1 MSSTEALRLDAVT
14 HRFVEA
20 SGPAYTAVERITLD
34 IRAGTFLSIVGPSGC
49 GKSTV
54 LNIIAGLL
62 VPTEGTV
69 EIFGERLHGINLK
82 ASYMFQQDALLPWKT
97 VQDNILLGLELRR
110 HDRREARELAAAW
123 IKRVGL
129 DGFAGRYPYQLSGG
143 MRKRVALAQTWIV
156 QPDILLMDEPF
167 SALDIHTRQRM
178 EAEILN
184 LWTDST
190 KTALFVTHDLEEA
203 VALSDEV
210 VVLSAGPGSRII
222 GRYPV
227 DLARPR
233 NLIDIRTEPQFSE
246 VYRSIWSDLR
256 QEVLKS
262 YERNG

>member
-14 HRFVEA
+14 HRFVAA

-69 EIFGERLHGINLK
+69 EIFGERLHGINQK

-129 DGFAGRYPYQLSGG
+129 DGFASRYPYQLSGG
-143 MRKRVALAQTWIV
+143 MRKWVALAQTWIV

-178 EAEILN
+178 EAEILT
-184 LWTDST
+184 LWTAST
-190 KTALFVTHDLEEA
+190 KTVLFVTHDLEEA

-210 VVLSAGPGSRII
+210 VVLSAGPGSQII

-227 DLARPR
+227 NLARPR
-233 NLIDIRTEPQFSE
+233 NLIDIRTEPQFRE

>member
-1 MSSTEALRLDAVT
+1 
-14 HRFVEA
+14 
-20 SGPAYTAVERITLD
+20 
-34 IRAGTFLSIVGPSGC
+34 
-49 GKSTV
+49 
-54 LNIIAGLL
+54 
-62 VPTEGTV
+62 
-69 EIFGERLHGINLK
+69 
-82 ASYMFQQDALLPWKT
+82 
-97 VQDNILLGLELRR
+97 
-110 HDRREARELAAAW
+110 
-123 IKRVGL
+123 
-129 DGFAGRYPYQLSGG
+129 
-143 MRKRVALAQTWIV
+143 
-156 QPDILLMDEPF
+156 MDEPF

-190 KTALFVTHDLEEA
+190 KTVLFVTHDLEEA

-210 VVLSAGPGSRII
+210 VVLSAGPGSRVI

-233 NLIDIRTEPQFSE
+233 NLIDIRTEPQFRE